1 VQKRVEECFRVISI
15 LFATVWYVLRV
26 GMLFRVVVVLVI

>member
-1 VQKRVEECFRVISI
+1 VQKRVEECFRVIDI
-15 LFATVWYVLRV
+15 LLNTVWYIFRV